1 VTEIHSA
8 DVEATE
14 PDGDSPS
21 RELAATQH
29 EIEDLEEE
37 L

>member
-1 VTEIHSA
+1 VTKIHFA

-14 PDGDSPS
+14 PDGDNPS